1 MKESILQDIE
11 QLLGEGRTT
20 AALDLVAN
28 SALGLGMSR
37 EIDRVE
43 RLRGDY
49 ELMTR
54 YALDGFDDP
63 ARSDMLASIAGQ
75 IRDVAVSVERGRR
88 IDSAPTLY
96 FNTLRYERMQSDSSI
111 GNLLMQYR
119 QINDRLA
126 MAALSEDPKRASETL
141 LKQSEAAEKRI
152 FNLVWITY
160 PLTVDDFSSIEGAF
174 DDAAVPEHFK
184 VLLISAVLLGQLHYY
199 DERRLMLLMNLY
211 ASGRGTDRIEVYAL
225 CALLLS
231 MWNDRNRSM
240 SRRLSDRFAA
250 VTELPQW
257 NSDVKMALMQ
267 FIRTRD
273 TDRINRKITDEVI
286 PRMMELGPDLKKAMG
301 DIKSP
306 EDFSPEENPEW
317 EEILQKSGIAD
328 RMKELQEMQE
338 EGADVMM
345 ATFGKLKTFP
355 FFNDMANW
363 FLPFHTSHS
372 SVVNAVGDTL
382 EGGLIARTIADSPL
396 FCNSDKYSV
405 ILSLSQMPSAQRSM
419 MMSQLSGYA
428 EQIMAA
434 QQSTAPATRE
444 AIANVYVKDLYRFF
458 KLFRRSG
465 EFHNPFESP
474 VNLIVHPLLGPV
486 FDDEGL
492 LSLVG
497 EFYFKRRYFD
507 DAFEI
512 FDRLSFKMPPSAQ
525 LFQKMG
531 YCLQSRGDIAGALRF
546 YEQSELLN
554 GDSRWTMKRLAACNR
569 ALGNHEAAASY
580 YERLAAQTP
589 DDLSVALNLG
599 HCYLAM
605 RRYKDAMAQYYK
617 VEFLDE
623 KSRKAIR
630 PLAWCNLL
638 AGDYDKARRYYD
650 SVLSVDPTPTDFIN
664 AGHLELVTGRYR
676 EAVGK
681 YASAIAAMNFD
692 YGKFISTFDDDVK
705 TLFPSGLDKVMR
717 NIVIDSAIS
726 HASSLGAPCNSK
738 KY

>member
-11 QLLGEGRTT
+11 RLLGNGRTT

-63 ARSDMLASIAGQ
+63 ARGDMLASIAGQ
-75 IRDVAVSVERGRR
+75 IRDVAVSVERARK

-96 FNTLRYERMQSDSSI
+96 FNTLRYERMQSDSAVGALI
-111 GNLLMQYR
+111 TQYR
-119 QINDRLA
+119 QINDRLT
-126 MAALSEDPKRASETL
+126 MAALSDNPKQASETL

-160 PLTVDDFSSIEGAF
+160 PLTVDDFSAIEGVF
-174 DDAAVPEHFK
+174 DDAGTPEHFK
-184 VLLISAVLLGQLHYY
+184 VLLVSAVLLGQLHYY

-211 ASGRGTDRIEVYAL
+211 ASGRKNDRLEVYAL

-240 SRRLSDRFAA
+240 SRRMLDRFAA
-250 VTELPQW
+250 LTELPQW
-257 NSDVKMALMQ
+257 NTDVKMALMQ

-301 DIKSP
+301 DIKSL

-317 EEILQKSGIAD
+317 EEILEKSGIAD

-345 ATFGKLKTFP
+345 ATFGKLKSFP
-355 FFNDMANW
+355 FFNDLANW

-372 SVVNAVGDTL
+372 AVVDVVGDTL
-382 EGGLIARTIADSPL
+382 EGGLIARTIADSPV

-405 ILSLSQMPSAQRSM
+405 VLSLSQMPTAQRSM

-428 EQIMAA
+428 EQIMSA
-434 QQSTAPATRE
+434 QQATHPATRE

-458 KLFRRSG
+458 KLFRRSA
-465 EFHNPFESP
+465 EFPNPFESP
-474 VNLIVHPLLGPV
+474 VNLIVHPMLAAV
-486 FDDEGL
+486 FDDEAT

-497 EFYFKRRYFD
+497 EFYFKRHYFD

-531 YCLQSRGDIAGALRF
+531 YCLQSRGDIEGALKF

-554 GDSRWTMKRLAACNR
+554 DDSRWTIKRIAACHR
-569 ALGNHEAAASY
+569 ALGNHESAATY
-580 YERLAAQTP
+580 YERLAAMTP
-589 DDLSVALNLG
+589 DDLSVSLNLG
-599 HCYLAM
+599 HCYLAL

-617 VEFLDE
+617 VEFLDD
-623 KSRKAIR
+623 KSRKALR

-650 SVLSVDPTPTDFIN
+650 AVLAIDPSPTDFVN
-664 AGHLELVTGRYR
+664 AGHLQLVTGHYR
-676 EAVGK
+676 EAVER

-692 YGKFISTFDDDVK
+692 HGKFISTFDDDVK

-726 HASSLGAPCNSK
+726 RASTLGTAYNSK
-738 KY
+738 K